1 MDEFGSPLIGGIRAV
16 RRNISSSFFGAPRQY
31 QPDPV
36 TTDLLQQQSLSLTS
50 ISQQL
55 QNVSNQISTFD
66 QNLQGVKE
74 NLAISDQLTRQREAA
89 RQNRERILAEQGL
102 REGKESALENKIQQS
117 LTQPLQRVGVK
128 TQGVLGRLQNCFL
141 ILAGGWLT
149 STGID
154 LLQSLSEGN
163 VDKINELK
171 TKFIGGLAI
180 IAGTLTAITLGI
192 KNTLRILG
200 LFVNNVA
207 RVAFGGLLK
216 GSLNGVRLL
225 LAGLV
230 KGAAKLPGGVFGGGG
245 IGAFIRSIVE
255 NVIAFRLLGAGGG
268 GAGKKNIVKNLQKT
282 RVRPNVKTN
291 VNANK
296 SIFKK
301 ISQPIQTRVVNPIS
315 KQFSRAKDFVLGKK
329 VTGQIPFNTVRNFG
343 GVDPTMAGT
352 PINPTVSL
360 GRQGGVV
367 GRAKGIVKNLFKKLP
382 GKNMLGKLLGAVG
395 IKGGLGTV
403 LKRFGGPIG
412 SFIFAL
418 AMGEG
423 IGSALLGTAGFAAGA
438 AIGQVLIPIPILGGL
453 IGGLLG
459 EMFLRKMFSFAKNF
473 LGKLFG
479 KKDKDKNVEVTS
491 GGVGMTSSE
500 KTYTKPEIEA
510 LNSGASLDASGN
522 VTPINKNE
530 NKATQISDVPE
541 DKPEI
546 ITLPMGGA
554 TGGGQ
559 GVSAPAQKTS
569 NALPTINFDTNNPHT
584 LYATSVTGAGN

>member
-16 RRNISSSFFGAPRQY
+16 RRNISSSFFGAPRQS

-36 TTDLLQQQSLSLTS
+36 TTNLLQQQSLSLTS

-55 QNVSNQISTFD
+55 NSISGQIRSFD
-66 QNLQGVKE
+66 NSLQGVSE
-74 NLAISDQLTRQREAA
+74 NLALSDQLDRQREAA
-89 RQNRERILAEQGL
+89 KQNRERILAEQGL

-128 TQGVLGRLQNCFL
+128 TQGVLGRLQNFFL

-154 LLQSLSEGN
+154 LIQALSEGN

-171 TKFIGGLAI
+171 TKFIGGLAV

-200 LFVNNVA
+200 LFVSNVA

-216 GSLNGVRLL
+216 VSLNGVRVL

-230 KGAAKLPGGVFGGGG
+230 KKAAMLGGGILAGGG
-245 IGAFIRSIVE
+245 IGAFISGIVQD
-255 NVIAFRLLGAGGG
+255 ILLIKFFGGG
-268 GAGKKNIVKNLQKT
+268 GFGRRKAAKTTAKAGTGFFNRMMGGTNKMFADPKKTQIPSSKPNFFQRAQRTVK
-282 RVRPNVKTN
+282 
-291 VNANK
+291 
-296 SIFKK
+296 
-301 ISQPIQTRVVNPIS
+301 
-315 KQFSRAKDFVLGKK
+315 KQFGKVNQK
-329 VTGQIPFNTVRNFG
+329 LF
-343 GVDPTMAGT
+343 
-352 PINPTVSL
+352 PTVGTGAGAMKNPARMGL
-360 GRQGGVV
+360 NPL
-367 GRAKGIVKNLFKKLP
+367 KNTIKNLFKKLP
-382 GKNMLGKLLGAVG
+382 GKNMLAKLLGTVG
-395 IKGGLGTV
+395 LKGGLGTV

-412 SFIFAL
+412 TFIFAL

-423 IGSALLGTAGFAAGA
+423 IGNALLSTAGFAAGA
-438 AIGQVLIPIPILGGL
+438 AIGQMLIPIPILGGL

-459 EMFLRKMFSFAKNF
+459 EFLLKKMFNFAKKF

-479 KKDKDKNVEVTS
+479 KKDQELQKNVEVSSS
-491 GGVGMTSSE
+491 GMEISKSE
-500 KTYTKPEIEA
+500 KTYTKAEIEA
-510 LNSGASLDASGN
+510 LNAGASMDAAGN
-522 VTPINKNE
+522 VIPINKNGD
-530 NKATQISDVPE
+530 KATQISDVPE
-541 DKPEI
+541 EKPEI
-546 ITLPMGGA
+546 ITIPMGGA

-559 GVSAPAQKTS
+559 GVSAPPQKSS

>member
-16 RRNISSSFFGAPRQY
+16 RRNISSSFFGAPRQS

-55 QNVSNQISTFD
+55 QSVSNQISTFD

-117 LTQPLQRVGVK
+117 LTQPLTRVGVK
-128 TQGVLGRLQNCFL
+128 TQNVLGRLQNFFL

-154 LLQSLSEGN
+154 LLQALSEGN

-171 TKFIGGLAI
+171 TKFIGGLAV
-180 IAGTLTAITLGI
+180 IAGTMTAISLGIKSTLGI
-192 KNTLRILG
+192 LG
-200 LFVNNVA
+200 KFVANVA

-245 IGAFIRSIVE
+245 IGSFIRSIVE
-255 NVIAFRLLGAGGG
+255 NVIAFRLLGAGG
-268 GAGKKNIVKNLQKT
+268 AGKKNVVKNVRKT
-282 RVRPNVKTN
+282 RVKSKVKTN
-291 VNANK
+291 VKTDIFSKPFRNVQKEFSKNVSKVK
-296 SIFKK
+296 STLFPTADDVFVKAARAK
-301 ISQPIQTRVVNPIS
+301 PGGMVNPAA
-315 KQFSRAKDFVLGKK
+315 FAKTQGL
-329 VTGQIPFNTVRNFG
+329 
-343 GVDPTMAGT
+343 
-352 PINPTVSL
+352 NPL
-360 GRQGGVV
+360 
-367 GRAKGIVKNLFKKLP
+367 KNIIKNLFKKLP
-382 GKNMLGKLLGAVG
+382 GKNVLAKLLGTVG
-395 IKGGLGTV
+395 LKGGLGTV

-423 IGSALLGTAGFAAGA
+423 IGNALLGTAGFAAGA
-438 AIGQVLIPIPILGGL
+438 ALGQILIPIPILGGL
-453 IGGLLG
+453 IGGILG
-459 EMFLRKMFSFAKNF
+459 EMFLKKMFGFAKKF

-479 KKDKDKNVEVTS
+479 KKDKEVEKNVKVTS

-500 KTYTKPEIEA
+500 KTYTKAEIEA

>member
-1 MDEFGSPLIGGIRAV
+1 
-16 RRNISSSFFGAPRQY
+16 
-31 QPDPV
+31 
-36 TTDLLQQQSLSLTS
+36 
-50 ISQQL
+50 
-55 QNVSNQISTFD
+55 
-66 QNLQGVKE
+66 
-74 NLAISDQLTRQREAA
+74 
-89 RQNRERILAEQGL
+89 
-102 REGKESALENKIQQS
+102 
-117 LTQPLQRVGVK
+117 
-128 TQGVLGRLQNCFL
+128 
-141 ILAGGWLT
+141 
-149 STGID
+149 
-154 LLQSLSEGN
+154 
-163 VDKINELK
+163 
-171 TKFIGGLAI
+171 
-180 IAGTLTAITLGI
+180 
-192 KNTLRILG
+192 
-200 LFVNNVA
+200 
-207 RVAFGGLLK
+207 
-216 GSLNGVRLL
+216 
-225 LAGLV
+225 
-230 KGAAKLPGGVFGGGG
+230 
-245 IGAFIRSIVE
+245 
-255 NVIAFRLLGAGGG
+255 
-268 GAGKKNIVKNLQKT
+268 
-282 RVRPNVKTN
+282 
-291 VNANK
+291 
-296 SIFKK
+296 
-301 ISQPIQTRVVNPIS
+301 
-315 KQFSRAKDFVLGKK
+315 
-329 VTGQIPFNTVRNFG
+329 
-343 GVDPTMAGT
+343 MAGT

-491 GGVGMTSSE
+491 GGVGVGMTSSE
-500 KTYTKPEIEA
+500 KTYTKAEIEA

-522 VTPINKNE
+522 VIPINKNE

-569 NALPTINFDTNNPHT
+569 NALPTINFDMNNPHT

>member
-16 RRNISSSFFGAPRQY
+16 RRNISSSFFSAPRQS

-36 TTDLLQQQSLSLTS
+36 TTDLLQRQSLSLTS

-55 QNVSNQISTFD
+55 NSISGQIRSFD
-66 QNLQGVKE
+66 NNLQGVRE
-74 NLAISDQLTRQREAA
+74 NLSLSDQLDRQREAA
-89 RQNRERILAEQGL
+89 KQNRERILAEQGL

-128 TQGVLGRLQNCFL
+128 TQGVLGRLQNFFL

-154 LLQSLSEGN
+154 LIQALSEGN

-171 TKFIGGLAI
+171 TKFIGGLAV

-200 LFVNNVA
+200 LFVSNVA

-216 GSLNGVRLL
+216 VSLNGVRLL

-230 KGAAKLPGGVFGGGG
+230 KKAAMLGGGILAGGG
-245 IGAFIRSIVE
+245 IGAFISGIVQD
-255 NVIAFRLLGAGGG
+255 ILLFKFLGGF
-268 GAGKKNIVKNLQKT
+268 GKKKAAKT
-282 RVRPNVKTN
+282 TAKAGVGFFNRMMGGTNKMFTDPKKTQIPSSKPNFFQRAQRT
-291 VNANK
+291 VN
-296 SIFKK
+296 
-301 ISQPIQTRVVNPIS
+301 
-315 KQFSRAKDFVLGKK
+315 KQFSK
-329 VTGQIPFNTVRNFG
+329 VNQKLF
-343 GVDPTMAGT
+343 
-352 PINPTVSL
+352 PTVGTGTGASAGAMKNPARMGL
-360 GRQGGVV
+360 NPL
-367 GRAKGIVKNLFKKLP
+367 KNTIKNLFKKLP
-382 GKNMLGKLLGAVG
+382 GKNMLAKLLGTVG
-395 IKGGLGTV
+395 LKGGLGTV

-412 SFIFAL
+412 TFIFAL

-423 IGSALLGTAGFAAGA
+423 IGSALLSTAGFAAGA
-438 AIGQVLIPIPILGGL
+438 AIGQILIPIPVLGGL

-459 EMFLRKMFSFAKNF
+459 EFLLKKMFNFAKKF

-479 KKDKDKNVEVTS
+479 KKDQELQKNVEVSSS
-491 GGVGMTSSE
+491 GMEISKSE
-500 KTYTKPEIEA
+500 KTYTKAEIEA
-510 LNSGASLDASGN
+510 LNAGANMDAAGN
-522 VTPINKNE
+522 VIPINKNGD
-530 NKATQISDVPE
+530 KATQISDVPE
-541 DKPEI
+541 EKPEI
-546 ITLPMGGA
+546 ITIPMGGA

-559 GVSAPAQKTS
+559 GVNAPPQKSS

>member
-1 MDEFGSPLIGGIRAV
+1 MDEFGSPLAGGIRAV
-16 RRNISSSFFGAPRQY
+16 RRNISSSFFGAPRQA
-31 QPDPV
+31 QADPV
-36 TTDLLQQQSLSLTS
+36 TTNLLQQQSLSLTS

-55 QNVSNQISTFD
+55 QTVSGQISRFD
-66 QNLQGVKE
+66 ASLQGVKE
-74 NLAISDQLTRQREAA
+74 NLAISDQLERQREAA
-89 RQNRERILAEQGL
+89 KQNRERILAEQGL
-102 REGKESALENKIQQS
+102 REGKESALENKIQTA

-128 TQGVLGRLQNCFL
+128 TQGVLGRLQNFFL

-149 STGID
+149 TTGID

-171 TKFIGGLAI
+171 TKFLGGLAI
-180 IAGTLTAITLGI
+180 IAGTLTAMTLGI
-192 KNTLRILG
+192 KNSLRILG

-230 KGAAKLPGGVFGGGG
+230 RGAAKLPTGIFGGGG
-245 IGAFIRSIVE
+245 IGSFIRSIVE
-255 NVIAFRLLGAGGG
+255 NVIAFRLLGAGG
-268 GAGKKNIVKNLQKT
+268 AGKKNAAKT
-282 RVRPNVKTN
+282 IFNRNAKKTN

-296 SIFKK
+296 SGIFKK
-301 ISQPIQTRVVNPIS
+301 TSQTIQNQVVNPIS
-315 KQFSRAKDFVLGKK
+315 KQFSKAKDFVLGKK
-329 VTGQIPFNTVRNFG
+329 VTGQVPLNPVRNFG

-491 GGVGMTSSE
+491 GSMEISKSE
-500 KTYTKPEIEA
+500 KTYTKAEIEA
-510 LNSGASLDASGN
+510 LNAGASMDAAGN
-522 VTPINKNE
+522 VIPINKNE
-530 NKATQISDVPE
+530 DKATQISDVPE

-554 TGGGQ
+554 TGGVQ
-559 GVSAPAQKTS
+559 GGGAPTEKVS
-569 NALPTINFDTNNPHT
+569 NTIPLIKFDTTNPHT

>member
-1 MDEFGSPLIGGIRAV
+1 MDEFGSPLAGGIRAV
-16 RRNISSSFFGAPRQY
+16 RRNISSSFFGAPRQA
-31 QPDPV
+31 QADPV

-55 QNVSNQISTFD
+55 QTVSGQISRFD
-66 QNLQGVKE
+66 ASLQGVKE
-74 NLAISDQLTRQREAA
+74 NLAISDQLERQREAA
-89 RQNRERILAEQGL
+89 KQNRERILAEQGL
-102 REGKESALENKIQQS
+102 REGKESALENKIQAA

-128 TQGVLGRLQNCFL
+128 TQSVLGRLQNFFL

-149 STGID
+149 TTGID

-171 TKFIGGLAI
+171 TKFLGGLAI
-180 IAGTLTAITLGI
+180 IAGTLTAMTLGI
-192 KNTLRILG
+192 KNSFRILG

-230 KGAAKLPGGVFGGGG
+230 RGAAKLPTGIFGGGG
-245 IGAFIRSIVE
+245 IGSFVRSIVE
-255 NVIAFRLLGAGGG
+255 NVIAFRLLGAGG
-268 GAGKKNIVKNLQKT
+268 AGKKNAAKNASKT
-282 RVRPNVKTN
+282 ILNRNAKKTN

-296 SIFKK
+296 SGIFKK
-301 ISQPIQTRVVNPIS
+301 ISQPIQNQVVNPFK
-315 KQFSRAKDFVLGKK
+315 KQLANIGAKFKPMEVYAYGGGVGGGKFQSPMTTMGASTSGPVSLGKK
-329 VTGQIPFNTVRNFG
+329 VG
-343 GVDPTMAGT
+343 
-352 PINPTVSL
+352 L
-360 GRQGGVV
+360 V

-479 KKDKDKNVEVTS
+479 KKDKDKNVEVVS
-491 GGVGMTSSE
+491 DDMKISKSE
-500 KTYTKPEIEA
+500 KTYTKAEIEA
-510 LNSGASLDASGN
+510 LNAGASMDAAGN
-522 VTPINKNE
+522 VIPINKNE
-530 NKATQISDVPE
+530 NKVSQISDVPD

-554 TGGGQ
+554 TGGVQ
-559 GVSAPAQKTS
+559 GGGAPTEKVS
-569 NALPTINFDTNNPHT
+569 NTIPLIKFDTTNPHT

>member
-1 MDEFGSPLIGGIRAV
+1 MDEFGSPLAGGIRAV
-16 RRNISSSFFGAPRQY
+16 RRNISSSFFGAPRQA
-31 QPDPV
+31 QADPV

-55 QNVSNQISTFD
+55 QTVSGQISRFD
-66 QNLQGVKE
+66 SSLQGVKE
-74 NLAISDQLTRQREAA
+74 NLAISDQLERQREAA

-102 REGKESALENKIQQS
+102 REGKESALENKIQAA

-128 TQGVLGRLQNCFL
+128 TQGVLGRLQNFFL

-149 STGID
+149 TTGID

-171 TKFIGGLAI
+171 TKFLGGLAI
-180 IAGTLTAITLGI
+180 IAGTLTAMTLGI
-192 KNTLRILG
+192 KNSLRILG

-230 KGAAKLPGGVFGGGG
+230 RGAAKLPTGIFGGGG
-245 IGAFIRSIVE
+245 IGSFIRSIVE
-255 NVIAFRLLGAGGG
+255 NVIAFRILGAG
-268 GAGKKNIVKNLQKT
+268 GAGKKNAAKT
-282 RVRPNVKTN
+282 ASKTMFN
-291 VNANK
+291 RNA
-296 SIFKK
+296 KK
-301 ISQPIQTRVVNPIS
+301 TASRTTSSASTATSNP
-315 KQFSRAKDFVLGKK
+315 FSRSFRNIKK
-329 VTGQIPFNTVRNFG
+329 EFATNASKVKSSLFPTADDVIRTGGAYKTGSSGAQLNPMKVARESGLNPLKNT
-343 GVDPTMAGT
+343 
-352 PINPTVSL
+352 I
-360 GRQGGVV
+360 
-367 GRAKGIVKNLFKKLP
+367 KNLFKKLP
-382 GKNMLGKLLGAVG
+382 GKNMLAKLLGTVG
-395 IKGGLGTV
+395 LKGGLGTV

-479 KKDKDKNVEVTS
+479 KKDKDKNVEVVS
-491 GGVGMTSSE
+491 DDMKISKSE
-500 KTYTKPEIEA
+500 KTYTKAEIEA
-510 LNSGASLDASGN
+510 LNAGASMDAAGN
-522 VTPINKNE
+522 VIPINKNE
-530 NKATQISDVPE
+530 NKVSQISDVPD

-554 TGGGQ
+554 TGGVQ
-559 GVSAPAQKTS
+559 GGGALTEKVS
-569 NALPTINFDTNNPHT
+569 NTIPLIKFDTNNPHT

>member
-16 RRNISSSFFGAPRQY
+16 RRNISSSFFGAPRQS

-55 QNVSNQISTFD
+55 QSVSNQISTFD

-128 TQGVLGRLQNCFL
+128 TQGVLGRLQNFFL

-154 LLQSLSEGN
+154 LIQALSEGN

-171 TKFIGGLAI
+171 TKFIGGLAV

-200 LFVNNVA
+200 LFVSNVA

-216 GSLNGVRLL
+216 VSLNGVRLL

-230 KGAAKLPGGVFGGGG
+230 KKAAMLGGGILAGGG
-245 IGAFIRSIVE
+245 IGAFISGIVQD
-255 NVIAFRLLGAGGG
+255 ILLFKFLGGF
-268 GAGKKNIVKNLQKT
+268 GKKKAAKT
-282 RVRPNVKTN
+282 TAKAGVGFFNRMMGGTNKMFTDPKKTQIPSSKPNFFQRAQRT
-291 VNANK
+291 VN
-296 SIFKK
+296 
-301 ISQPIQTRVVNPIS
+301 
-315 KQFSRAKDFVLGKK
+315 KQFSK
-329 VTGQIPFNTVRNFG
+329 VNQKLF
-343 GVDPTMAGT
+343 
-352 PINPTVSL
+352 PTVGTGTGASAGAMKNPARMGL
-360 GRQGGVV
+360 NPL
-367 GRAKGIVKNLFKKLP
+367 KNTIKNLFKKLP
-382 GKNMLGKLLGAVG
+382 GKNMLAKLLGTVG
-395 IKGGLGTV
+395 LKGGLGTV

-412 SFIFAL
+412 TFIFAL

-423 IGSALLGTAGFAAGA
+423 IGSALLSTAGFAAGA
-438 AIGQVLIPIPILGGL
+438 AIGQILIPIPVLGGL

-459 EMFLRKMFSFAKNF
+459 EFLLKKMFNFAKKF

-479 KKDKDKNVEVTS
+479 KKDQELQKNVEVSSS
-491 GGVGMTSSE
+491 GMEISKSE
-500 KTYTKPEIEA
+500 KTYTKAEIEA
-510 LNSGASLDASGN
+510 LNAGANMDAAGN
-522 VTPINKNE
+522 VIPINKNGD
-530 NKATQISDVPE
+530 KATQISDVPE
-541 DKPEI
+541 EKPEI
-546 ITLPMGGA
+546 ITIPMGGA

-559 GVSAPAQKTS
+559 GVNAPPQKSS

>member
-16 RRNISSSFFGAPRQY
+16 RRNISSSFFGAPRQSK
-31 QPDPV
+31 PDPV

-55 QNVSNQISTFD
+55 QSVSNQISTFD

-128 TQGVLGRLQNCFL
+128 TQGVLGRLQNFFL

-171 TKFIGGLAI
+171 TKFIGGLAV

-200 LFVNNVA
+200 LFVSNVA

-216 GSLNGVRLL
+216 VSLNGVRLL

-230 KGAAKLPGGVFGGGG
+230 KKAAMLGGGILAGGG
-245 IGAFIRSIVE
+245 IGAFISGIVQD
-255 NVIAFRLLGAGGG
+255 ILLFKFLGGF
-268 GAGKKNIVKNLQKT
+268 GKKKAAKT
-282 RVRPNVKTN
+282 TAKAGVGFFNRMMGGTNKMFADPKKTQIPSSKPNFFQRAQRT
-291 VNANK
+291 VN
-296 SIFKK
+296 
-301 ISQPIQTRVVNPIS
+301 
-315 KQFSRAKDFVLGKK
+315 KQFSK
-329 VTGQIPFNTVRNFG
+329 VNQRLF
-343 GVDPTMAGT
+343 
-352 PINPTVSL
+352 PTVGTGTGASAGAMKNPARMGL
-360 GRQGGVV
+360 NPL
-367 GRAKGIVKNLFKKLP
+367 KNTIKNLFKKLP
-382 GKNMLGKLLGAVG
+382 GKNMLAKLLGTVG
-395 IKGGLGTV
+395 LKGGLGTV

-412 SFIFAL
+412 TFIFAL

-423 IGSALLGTAGFAAGA
+423 IGNALLSTAGFAAGA

-459 EMFLRKMFSFAKNF
+459 EFLLKKMFNFAKKF

-479 KKDKDKNVEVTS
+479 KKDQELQKNVEVSSS
-491 GGVGMTSSE
+491 GLEISKSE
-500 KTYTKPEIEA
+500 KTYTKAEIEA
-510 LNSGASLDASGN
+510 LNAGASMDAAGN
-522 VTPINKNE
+522 VIPINKNGD
-530 NKATQISDVPE
+530 KATQISDVPE
-541 DKPEI
+541 EKPEI
-546 ITLPMGGA
+546 ITIPMGGA

-559 GVSAPAQKTS
+559 GVSAPPQKSS